1 MKKQRLIV
9 TGNGMAG
16 IRCIENILKIN
27 RDMFEIVVFGSEPH
41 PNYNRILLSS
51 VLQGEVSLDDITL
64 NGREWYEKNGITL
77 YTGETVE
84 QINTE
89 QQLITTDRKRSMT
102 YDLFIAATGSSP
114 YILPIPGANKE
125 GVYGFRTIED
135 CQALISAAGRYQ
147 KAAVIGAGLLGLEA
161 AVGLRQ
167 LGMDVS
173 VIHHSSAIMQKQ
185 LDQTASRLLQKELE
199 RKGLVFLLDKH
210 TASITGN
217 SRAEGIFFKD
227 GSSIDA
233 DLIVMAAGVRPN
245 IRLAASAGLSVNR
258 GIIVNQFM
266 QTNKPNVYAV
276 GECAEHNGI
285 VYGLT
290 APLYEQGKVLAQHLC
305 GIPCEGFQGFAQSAA
320 LKIAGID
327 VWSAG
332 KVHEEEHTDSLILHD
347 EHAGI
352 YKKALFKDDKPV
364 GVILFGDTR
373 DKQRLLDSLI
383 KQRDI
388 SIVKKQLM
396 EPVQSHISFES
407 MPPHE
412 TICQCSSVT
421 KGSIEDA
428 VNKYSLKTAGEVKDM
443 TRASGSCGG
452 CRPLVEDLLKYM
464 ASDDYTK
471 PSRRPSF
478 CGCTDLTEEEVI
490 SELRRRPFT
499 DAAEVMKVIGWKTEN
514 GCPICIPALQYY
526 LEMTRPG
533 FIQFN
538 GKPAEETCTLI
549 PQMYGGLTSAEELK
563 NIADIIEAYGIPDV
577 SITDNHRLKL
587 SGIRPN
593 DFASIRKALKMPAF
607 SPRHHWTIK
616 NVRTCTC
623 GQHRFFQE
631 LASQIEK
638 DTDMLA
644 VPAPISVSLSC
655 ENNCTDAYIQDIGAI
670 HTQTCWEIYIG
681 GVRRRHARAGSLFCV
696 TDTEDSTAAMM
707 KGLIQYY
714 RETAHYAEAVYQWVD
729 RLGLVHIREILFEE
743 DVRTQLVKNLH
754 SDISLLQNPS
764 ARKTPYERMM
774 LFD

>member
-1 MKKQRLIV
+1 MKKQRLIAA
-9 TGNGMAG
+9 GNGMAG
-16 IRCIENILKIN
+16 IRCIEHILKMN
-27 RDMFEIVVFGSEPH
+27 RDMFEIDIFGSEPH

-64 NGREWYEKNGITL
+64 NSREWYEKNGITL
-77 YTGETVE
+77 YTGETVVH
-84 QINTE
+84 IDTE
-89 QQLITTDRKRSMT
+89 RQVVTTDRKRSMT
-102 YDLFIAATGSSP
+102 YDQIILATGSSP
-114 YILPIPGANKE
+114 YILPIPGADKE

-135 CQALISAAGRYQ
+135 CQSLINAAGRYQ

-199 RKGLVFLLDKH
+199 RKGLVFLLEKD

-217 SRAEGIFFKD
+217 SRAEGIRFKD
-227 GSSIDA
+227 GSSIEA

-276 GECAEHNGI
+276 GECAEHDGI
-285 VYGLT
+285 VYGLA

-305 GIPCEGFQGFAQSAA
+305 GVPCEGFQGFAQSAA

-332 KVHEEEHTDSLILHD
+332 KVHEDEHTAGILFHD

-352 YKKALFKDDKPV
+352 YKKALFEDDKPA
-364 GVILFGDTR
+364 GFILFGDTR
-373 DKQRLLDSLI
+373 GKQRLLDSLV

-396 EPVQSHISFES
+396 EPDQGGISFES

-421 KGSIEDA
+421 KGSIEEA
-428 VNKYSLKTAGEVKDM
+428 VNKYGLKTAEEVKHM
-443 TRASGSCGG
+443 TKASGSCGG

-471 PSRRPSF
+471 PSRQPSF

-490 SELRRRPFT
+490 AELRRRPFT

-514 GCPICIPALQYY
+514 GCRICIPALHYY
-526 LEMTRPG
+526 LKRMRPD
-533 FIQFN
+533 FMQFN
-538 GKPAEETCTLI
+538 EISAEETCTLI
-549 PQMYGGLTSAEELK
+549 PQMYGGLTSAAELK
-563 NIADIIEAYGIPDV
+563 NIANVIETYGIPGV
-577 SITDNHRLKL
+577 SMTDSHRLRL
-587 SGIRPN
+587 SGIRPT
-593 DFASIRKALKMPAF
+593 DLASIRKALNMPVF
-607 SPRHHWTIK
+607 SPRHRRTIQI
-616 NVRTCTC
+616 RACTC
-623 GQHRFFQE
+623 GQHRSFQE
-631 LASQIEK
+631 LASKIER
-638 DTDMLA
+638 DTDTLA
-644 VPAPISVSLSC
+644 VPAYISVSLSC
-655 ENNCTDAYIQDIGAI
+655 ENNCTDAYIQDIGALQ
-670 HTQTCWEIYIG
+670 TQTCWEIYIR
-681 GVRRRHARAGSLFCV
+681 GVRGKQARAGSLFCV
-696 TDTEDSTAAMM
+696 TDNEDSTAAMM

-714 RETAHYAEAVYQWVD
+714 RETAHYNEAIYQWVD
-729 RLGLVHIREILFEE
+729 RLGLVHIREMLFEE
-743 DVRTQLVKNLH
+743 DMRTQLLKNLR
-754 SDISLLQNPS
+754 SDISLLQNLS
-764 ARKTPYERMM
+764 AGKTPYERMK